1 MINETK
7 VTMRGDFFFSVV
19 VPTYNRAHLVTK
31 TIDSIL
37 AQRYAPFELIIVD
50 DGSTDNTEQV
60 IQHYLNDSRF
70 RYFKK
75 ENAER
80 GAARNFGFRQ
90 AKGDYVFFIDSD
102 DLMLPDHLAV
112 MNEKIS
118 KLDPHPDFVAPGFEI
133 VNPDG
138 SFNYPGHPFKEGWYD
153 LNIILKGNYFACLV
167 AARLDNPR
175 LIPYTEDRSLAV
187 MEDWIFLAQNL
198 ENSPI
203 YVLDQ
208 KTIHMVEHDQRSM
221 ADNMGVIR
229 KRESATQFIIDHIRL
244 NEGQKRILRSYTNY
258 FCAVHSTIE
267 GKKRLAFS
275 YLSGSYLT
283 IPLKKSASL
292 TIKLL
297 IGKKVFRWFKRLVKG
312 SS

>member
-1 MINETK
+1 MKE
-7 VTMRGDFFFSVV
+7 VLFFSIV
-19 VPTYNRAHLVTK
+19 VPTYNRAHLLPK
-31 TIDSIL
+31 TIDTIL
-37 AQRYAPFELIIVD
+37 AQQYGSFELIIVD
-50 DGSTDNTEQV
+50 DGSTDNTEEM
-60 IQHYLNDSRF
+60 IRPYLANERF
-70 RYFKK
+70 RYYKK

-102 DLMLPDHLAV
+102 DLMLPDHLTV
-112 MNEKIS
+112 MNERIS
-118 KLDPHPDFVAPGFEI
+118 NLDPLPDFVAPGFEI

-138 SFNYPGHPFKEGWYD
+138 SFNYPGHPFREGWYD

-167 AARLDNPR
+167 AVKRDNPR

-198 ENSPI
+198 ENSRI
-203 YVLDQ
+203 YVLDK

-221 ADNMGVIR
+221 ADNMSVIR
-229 KRESATQFIIDHIRL
+229 KREKATRYILDHIHL
-244 NEGQKRILRSYTNY
+244 NAEQKRILRGYSNY

-267 GKKRLAFS
+267 GRKRMAFS
-275 YLSGSYLT
+275 YLSRSYLT
-283 IPLKKSASL
+283 IPIKKSASL

-297 IGKKVFRWFKRLVKG
+297 IGKKAFRWVKRLVKG

>member
-1 MINETK
+1 MTGIL
-7 VTMRGDFFFSVV
+7 FFSVV

-37 AQRYAPFELIIVD
+37 GQSYETFELIVVD
-50 DGSTDNTEQV
+50 DGSTDDTENLLQR
-60 IQHYLNDSRF
+60 YATDSRF

-80 GAARNFGFRQ
+80 GAARNYGFQR

-102 DLMLPDHLAV
+102 DLMLPGHFSVL
-112 MNEKIS
+112 NEKIS
-118 KLDPHPDFVAPGFEI
+118 RLDPLPNFVAPGFEI
-133 VNPDG
+133 INPDG

-167 AARLDNPR
+167 TVRRDNPA

-198 ENSPI
+198 EKSPI

-229 KRESATQFIIDHIRL
+229 KREKATRYIMDHIYL
-244 NEGQKRILRSYTNY
+244 NARQKRILRGYSNY

-267 GKKRLAFS
+267 GKKRMAFS
-275 YLSGSYLT
+275 YLSGAYLS
-283 IPLKKSASL
+283 IPFKKSASL

-297 IGKKVFRWFKRLVKG
+297 IGKKAFRWVKRLVK
-312 SS
+312 SSS